1 MNSMNNGT
9 ILTGTGLT
17 KKYGDLA
24 VVKEVSLSIAKSE
37 FVCLVGKSGCGKTT
51 LLSLL
56 SGLERPTKGNVM
68 LDGTDVTKA
77 TEDELALFRRNNVGF
92 IFQSFNLIPTLSAWE
107 NVALPLFPIKMA
119 GEERKKRALD
129 LLEKMD
135 MGHRTDHL
143 PSALSGGE
151 KQRLAIARALVNNP
165 KVLFAD
171 EPTGNLDS
179 VTGDAIMEILKRLH
193 TQEGVAI
200 LMVTHEVELAKTADR
215 LIRMHDGELIS

>member
-1 MNSMNNGT
+1 MNNGT
-9 ILTGTGLT
+9 ILTGTGLS

-24 VVKEVSLSIAKSE
+24 VVKEVSLSIDASE

-56 SGLERPTKGNVM
+56 SGLERPTSGKVM
-68 LDGTDVTKA
+68 LNGTDITSA

-92 IFQSFNLIPTLSAWE
+92 IFQSFNLIPTLTAWE
-107 NVALPLFPIKMA
+107 NVALPLFPIKMP
-119 GEERKKRALD
+119 GEERQKRAME
-129 LLEKMD
+129 LLEKME
-135 MGHRTDHL
+135 MGHRADHL

-151 KQRLAIARALVNNP
+151 KQRVAIARALINRP

-179 VTGDAIMEILKRLH
+179 TTGDAIMEILHKLH
-193 TQEGVAI
+193 TKEGVAI
-200 LMVTHEVELAKTADR
+200 LMVTHESDLAQTADR
-215 LIRMHDGELIS
+215 LIRMHDGEVLS

>member
-1 MNSMNNGT
+1 MNNGT

-17 KKYGDLA
+17 KKYGELA
-24 VVKEVSLSIAKSE
+24 VVKDVSLSIAASE

-56 SGLERPTKGNVM
+56 SGLERPTAGKVM
-68 LDGTDVTKA
+68 LDGTDITRA

-107 NVALPLFPIKMA
+107 NVALPLFPIKMP
-119 GEERKKRALD
+119 GDERKQRATEI
-129 LLEKMD
+129 LEKME
-135 MGHRTDHL
+135 MGHRMDHL
-143 PSALSGGE
+143 PAALSGGE
-151 KQRLAIARALVNNP
+151 KQRVAIARALINHP

-179 VTGDAIMEILKRLH
+179 ATGDAIMDILNRLH
-193 TQEGVAI
+193 TKEGVAI

-215 LIRMHDGELIS
+215 LIRMHDGEVIA

>member
-1 MNSMNNGT
+1 MNNGT
-9 ILTGTGLT
+9 ILTGKALT

-24 VVKEVSLSIAKSE
+24 VVKNVSISIDKGE

-56 SGLERPTKGNVM
+56 SGLERPTAGQVILNGKEI
-68 LDGTDVTKA
+68 TSA
-77 TEDELALFRRNNVGF
+77 TEDDLALFRRENVGF

-107 NVALPLFPIKMA
+107 NVALPLFPVKTMN
-119 GEERKKRALD
+119 GEREKRALEILD
-129 LLEKMD
+129 KME
-135 MGHRTDHL
+135 MGHRTEHL

-151 KQRLAIARALVNNP
+151 KQRVAIARALINNP

-179 VTGDAIMEILKRLH
+179 ATGDAIMEILNRLH

-215 LIRMHDGELIS
+215 LIRMHDGEVIA

>member
-1 MNSMNNGT
+1 MNNGT
-9 ILTGTGLT
+9 ILTGAGLS
-17 KKYGDLA
+17 KKYGDLE
-24 VVKEVSLSIAKSE
+24 VVKGVSLSIKAGE

-56 SGLERPTKGNVM
+56 SGLERPTSGNVK
-68 LDGTDVTKA
+68 LDGKDITSA
-77 TEDELALFRRNNVGF
+77 TEDELALFRRENVGF

-107 NVALPLFPIKMA
+107 NVALPLFPTKMT
-119 GEERKKRALD
+119 GDERKHRATD
-129 LLEKMD
+129 LLERMEL
-135 MGHRTDHL
+135 GHRMDHL

-151 KQRLAIARALVNNP
+151 KQRVAIARALVNNP
-165 KVLFAD
+165 EILFAD

-179 VTGDAIMEILKRLH
+179 ATGDAIIEILDRLH

-215 LIRMHDGELIS
+215 LIRMHDGEVVL

>member
-1 MNSMNNGT
+1 MNNGT
-9 ILTGTGLT
+9 ILTGTGLS

-24 VVKEVSLSIAKSE
+24 VVKEVSLSMAAGD

-56 SGLERPTKGNVM
+56 SGLERPTAGKVM
-68 LDGTDVTKA
+68 LNGTEITRA
-77 TEDELALFRRNNVGF
+77 TEDELALFRRENVGF

-119 GEERKKRALD
+119 GKEREKRAME
-129 LLEKMD
+129 LLEKME
-135 MGHRTDHL
+135 MGHRTEHL

-151 KQRLAIARALVNNP
+151 KQRVAIARALVNYP

-179 VTGDAIMEILKRLH
+179 ATGDAIMDILNKLNIE
-193 TQEGVAI
+193 EGVAI

-215 LIRMHDGELIS
+215 LIRMHDGEVLP